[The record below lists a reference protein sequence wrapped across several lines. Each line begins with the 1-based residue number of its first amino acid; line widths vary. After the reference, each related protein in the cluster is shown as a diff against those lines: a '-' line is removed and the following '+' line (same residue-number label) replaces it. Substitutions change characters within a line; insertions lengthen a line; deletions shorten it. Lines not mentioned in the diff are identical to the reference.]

1 MRNSAG
7 ILSSAANYRRDQV
20 VNPIFAP
27 TFSDRAGS
35 CNGKAMRIKLL
46 QWSSVF
52 RGMAGIAALAALALS
67 LAGCATTPAARP
79 AGPPA
84 GWGNGPYGYAPAP
97 QPNTTVYAYPE
108 RGQSA
113 DQQSRDRYD
122 CSLWAVN
129 QTGFDP
135 SAPNVPASDKV
146 VVSGPP
152 PGTGTAIG
160 AIAGAV
166 LGAAISGPYDRG
178 AGAVFGG
185 ITGAMI
191 GTASDAAR
199 VQRSEAEMSE
209 QERAQAAAMARKA
222 SDYRR
227 AISACLDAR
236 GYSVK

>member
-1 MRNSAG
+1 MFIN
-7 ILSSAANYRRDQV
+7 
-20 VNPIFAP
+20 F
-27 TFSDRAGS
+27 
-35 CNGKAMRIKLL
+35 L
-46 QWSSVF
+46 QKPSVF
-52 RGMAGIAALAALALS
+52 RNVAGIAALAALALG
-67 LAGCATTPAARP
+67 LAGCETTPPART
-79 AGPPA
+79 GPPP
-84 GWGNGPYGYAPAP
+84 GWGSGPYGVSPPPA
-97 QPNTTVYAYPE
+97 NTTVYAYPE
-108 RGQSA
+108 HGQSA

-122 CSLWAVN
+122 CSLWAVH

-135 SAPNVPASDKV
+135 SAPNVPAPDRV

-160 AIAGAV
+160 AIAGAI
-166 LGAAISGPYDRG
+166 LGAAISPDWDRG

-191 GTASDAAR
+191 GSASDASRA
-199 VQRSEAEMSE
+199 QESEIATTE
-209 QERAQAAAMARKA
+209 QERAQAASMAQKA